1 MIFNQVAL
9 NAGFAILNIPIRQN
23 TLSWSGGAIYKM
35 TGRRGAMVLNYSHG
49 VSDGGG
55 VTGAVDLN
63 AGSAHFNWQLSPNW
77 SMKMDLMA
85 ADNQLLAVKTGAVEL
100 RTYSATL
107 GFGRRIYKNASM
119 NLFFERLN
127 QAGSIVGLSS
137 GNHNLAGVSISYD
150 FSRPIGR

>member
-1 MIFNQVAL
+1 MIFNEVAL
-9 NAGFAILNIPIRQN
+9 NAGFGILNIPIRQN

-55 VTGAVDLN
+55 VTGAVELN

-85 ADNQLLAVKTGAVEL
+85 ADSQLLSAQSGGPDFRSHSSTVRRGCAIFDRGPHHEL
-100 RTYSATL
+100 PRN
-107 GFGRRIYKNASM
+107 R
-119 NLFFERLN
+119 
-127 QAGSIVGLSS
+127 
-137 GNHNLAGVSISYD
+137 
-150 FSRPIGR
+150 